1 MADYDAIVV
10 GAGHNGLTAGAVL
23 AKKGL
28 KVLIVEK
35 TNWNGGMA
43 ASKELFKGFKHSVGA
58 WALLVFRREMIELLE
73 LDKYGLELITPESS
87 YCVFGDPADPPFIGY
102 SDTAKMAEHVME
114 KHGVDA
120 IQGLAQLGE
129 YIAPYKAILD
139 AELDKAVPR
148 PIEQIIAETPDAET
162 RERLI
167 KICYSAS
174 AMDILRMFLPDPEK
188 HRCIQGSLMASA
200 IDGTHMGPYTPGS
213 ALSLAYHY
221 TAGDAYDFKIP
232 KGGIGALSD
241 AIEQAFLGH
250 GGEVRYKTQV
260 KSFIIEDGPNGK
272 EAKGIELKNGEKIT
286 AKVVLSSLDAQSSFL
301 RLAGEE
307 HLPYDFA
314 SSVKEIKYTN
324 GYIQLHMTLD
334 KLPTFTGHMEI
345 ANENKIGWLLAC
357 IPSADHLQKNWEQYQ
372 RNEVPDKPVSY
383 CYFPSVMD
391 PSLAPEGKYTCTI
404 FSHYFPA
411 DPPPGKHN
419 EYKDL
424 MAERAIDAI
433 VDIAPDFRDCIVD
446 KVVLTQEY
454 FKKTFGVTAGD
465 FASGLMHPDQMWDKR
480 PVAGWGGGY
489 RTPIENLVMCGAACH
504 PGPGVTC
511 RPGYNAAQE
520 VLRTWED

>member
-10 GAGHNGLTAGAVL
+10 GAGHNGLTAATVL

-28 KVLIVEK
+28 NVLVVEK

-58 WALLVFRREMIELLE
+58 WALLVFRREMIDLLE

-87 YCVFGDPADPPFIGY
+87 YCVFGDPEDSVFIGY
-102 SDTAKMAEHVME
+102 SDTGKMAEHVME
-114 KHGVDA
+114 KHGIDA
-120 IQGLAQLGE
+120 IQGLAKLAE
-129 YIAPYKAILD
+129 YLAPYKAIID

-148 PIEQIIAETPDAET
+148 PIEQIIAEIPDAET
-162 RERLI
+162 REQLI

-174 AMDILRMFLPDPEK
+174 AMDILREFLPDPEK

-221 TAGDAYDFKIP
+221 TAGDAYDFKVP
-232 KGGIGALSD
+232 RGGIGGLSD
-241 AIEQAFLGH
+241 AIEKAFLDH
-250 GGEVRYKTQV
+250 GGEVRYKSQV
-260 KSFIIEDGPNGK
+260 KKLLIEDGK
-272 EAKGIELKNGEKIT
+272 ATGIELKGGEKIT
-286 AKVVLSSLDAQSSFL
+286 AKIVLSSLDTQSTFL
-301 RLAGEE
+301 RLVGEE
-307 HLPYDFA
+307 HLPFDFA
-314 SSVKEIKYTN
+314 SSVKEVKYTN

-334 KLPTFTGHMEI
+334 KLPTFTGHMEV
-345 ANENKIGWLLAC
+345 ANKDKIGWLVSY
-357 IPSADHLQKNWEQYQ
+357 IPSAEHLQKNWEEYQ
-372 RNEVPDKPVSY
+372 RNEVPEKPVSY

-411 DPPPGKHN
+411 NPPAGKHN

-433 VDIAPDFRDCIVD
+433 VAVAPDLRDCIVD

-465 FASGLMHPDQMWDKR
+465 FASGLMHPGQMFDKR

-511 RPGYNAAQE
+511 RPGYNAAQD
-520 VLRTWED
+520 VLRTWQD